1 MEEYIIKKPLSSRKK
16 RLLFVMSRFLDGGI
30 DTVLIEYLR
39 HIVKQ
44 QEFAITLAIGVHMDK
59 LEVFI
64 SSIPKEVR
72 IVYFNKS
79 KYLTKYPI
87 KRVKGKISKAM
98 KIADELLQ
106 NPLRRRAIGIGLC
119 KLAASHD
126 VVIDFAC
133 SYPSFLSS
141 IKKPKIGFY
150 HFSLPSDIS
159 SNQKLRNRIYKRM
172 AKYDRIVTIS
182 KAMESQ
188 FIDNFPMLADK
199 VRMIYNAKDIATL
212 QAKAK
217 ANAPS
222 FNIKEK
228 GKYMIA
234 IERLEES
241 QKDITTLLHAMSI
254 LKKKYHQTTP
264 LYILGKGK
272 SEEQLKFLAHELE
285 VDDIVKFMG
294 FTANPYPWLKNCTIL
309 LHSAKFEGLPT
320 VLIEGLLLDKFIIS
334 SDCPTGPREILN
346 NGKAG
351 ILVPIGDANG
361 FAEAVMKLSTDEH
374 EKARIIEGMKAQKH
388 FFTFDDTYK
397 KFQNIINELT

>member
-16 RLLFVMSRFLDGGI
+16 RLLFVISRFLDGGI
-30 DTVLIEYLR
+30 DTVLVEYLR
-39 HIVKQ
+39 HIVKL
-44 QEFAITLAIGVHMDK
+44 QEYKVTLAIGVHMAE
-59 LEVFI
+59 LEVFRNLL
-64 SSIPKEVR
+64 PKEIE

-79 KYLTKYPI
+79 KRLNKYSI
-87 KRVKGKISKAM
+87 RRVKGNISKPM
-98 KIADELLQ
+98 KIADELLL

-188 FIDNFPMLADK
+188 FIANFPMLADK

-212 QAKAK
+212 QAKANTP
-217 ANAPS
+217 A

-228 GKYMIA
+228 GKYMLA
-234 IERLEES
+234 IVRLEES

-351 ILVPIGDANG
+351 ILVPTGDANG
-361 FAEAVMKLSTDEH
+361 FSEAVMKISTDEQV
-374 EKARIIEGMKAQKH
+374 KARIIEGIKGQKKL
-388 FFTFDDTYK
+388 FTFDGTYK
-397 KFQNIINELT
+397 EFQNIINELT

>member
-1 MEEYIIKKPLSSRKK
+1 
-16 RLLFVMSRFLDGGI
+16 
-30 DTVLIEYLR
+30 
-39 HIVKQ
+39 
-44 QEFAITLAIGVHMDK
+44 
-59 LEVFI
+59 
-64 SSIPKEVR
+64 
-72 IVYFNKS
+72 
-79 KYLTKYPI
+79 
-87 KRVKGKISKAM
+87 
-98 KIADELLQ
+98 
-106 NPLRRRAIGIGLC
+106 
-119 KLAASHD
+119 
-126 VVIDFAC
+126 
-133 SYPSFLSS
+133 
-141 IKKPKIGFY
+141 
-150 HFSLPSDIS
+150 
-159 SNQKLRNRIYKRM
+159 M